1 MAKMAAAAE
10 NLLFALTSDLL
21 CLIIGELP
29 DARPAWR
36 LLSTCHSIRIQL
48 ASQPLLSRPLLQL
61 GSTDQDSYRWDR
73 PPGYTDGDKWSW
85 LVTYHQALAVMKTN
99 ACRVEVAFVGSHL
112 AATASRVD
120 AVVDFPCLLKHGG
133 QSLQSLTLSGVTV
146 DRLLRYYD
154 EGLPLKELT
163 LMGCSCNCSVGQHK
177 TLGDRQNVLA
187 ALKQLQDLQAL
198 SLITTDVCSVRGLSK
213 HPSLTS
219 LTVGGEK
226 WRHEDEDYVC
236 RDYEDEDYI
245 HSPDGM
251 PDLAGIYKIPKL
263 THLDLSVGLEVGNTK
278 GGFKVTPDYYRLIG
292 KCTALTTLEIPVS
305 GGDGVLLSK
314 YLTRC
319 PRLGKIVLHMG
330 RGWDEEFGEEVDH
343 DFLCDCPALKS
354 VCSKLGR
361 MDLDQCMGEGRYFRA
376 LARKLAKSHPGVLVS
391 LPRHTNHI
399 PEPWDEVPVEE
410 FLDGEEGDDE
420 DDIDE
425 EDGATG
431 PEGGGLSNSTMGLFE
446 QLQAQFPDSVGI
458 HVQGHDENGAFSYQ
472 IDESY

>member
-1 MAKMAAAAE
+1 MAAAAE

-36 LLSTCHSIRIQL
+36 LLSTCRSIRIQL

-61 GSTDQDSYRWDR
+61 GSTDQDSYSDR
-73 PPGYTDGDKWSW
+73 PPGNTDEDKRSW
-85 LVTYHQALAVMKTN
+85 LVSYHQALAVMKTV
-99 ACRVEVAFVGSHL
+99 ACRVEVAVIGWHL
-112 AATASRVD
+112 AATASRAD
-120 AVVDFPCLLKHGG
+120 AVVDFPRLLKHGG
-133 QSLQSLTLSGVTV
+133 RSLQSLTLRGVTV
-146 DRLLRYYD
+146 DRLLKYYD

-163 LMGCSCNCSVGQHK
+163 LLDCSCSSSVGQHN
-177 TLGDRQNVLA
+177 TLSERQRVLA
-187 ALKQLQDLQAL
+187 ALEQLQDLRAL
-198 SLITTDVCSVRGLSK
+198 SLITTDVCSVRGLRK

-219 LTVGGEK
+219 LTVGGKK
-226 WRHEDEDYVC
+226 WGSGDED
-236 RDYEDEDYI
+236 DEDDDDI
-245 HSPDGM
+245 DSAVGM
-251 PDLAGIYKIPKL
+251 PDLVSIYKIPNL

-278 GGFKVTPDYYRLIG
+278 GGFKVTPDSYRLIG
-292 KCTALTTLEIPVS
+292 KCTALTTLKIPVS

-319 PRLGKIVLHMG
+319 PRLEKIVLHMG
-330 RGWDEEFGEEVDH
+330 RGWDEEFGEEVDQ
-343 DFLCDCPALKS
+343 DFLCGCPALKS
-354 VCSKLGR
+354 VCSKLGW
-361 MDLDQCMGEGRYFRA
+361 MALDQGMDEGRYFRA

-391 LPRHTNHI
+391 LPRDTNDF

-410 FLDGEEGDDE
+410 FLGDEEGDDE

-425 EDGATG
+425 DDGATG
-431 PEGGGLSNSTMGLFE
+431 PEGGGPSNSTMGLFA
-446 QLQAQFPDSVGI
+446 QLQVQFPDSVGI

>member
-1 MAKMAAAAE
+1 MAAAAE
-10 NLLFALTSDLL
+10 NLLFALNSDLL
-21 CLIIGELP
+21 CVIIGELP

-36 LLSTCHSIRIQL
+36 LLSTCRSIRIQL

-163 LMGCSCNCSVGQHK
+163 LVGCSCNSSVGQHN

-187 ALKQLQDLQAL
+187 ALEQLQDLQAL

-226 WRHEDEDYVC
+226 WRHDDEDYMC
-236 RDYEDEDYI
+236 SDDEDDDDI

-305 GGDGVLLSK
+305 GGVYGDGVLLSK

-319 PRLGKIVLHMG
+319 PRLEKIVLHMG
-330 RGWDEEFGEEVDH
+330 RGWNEQFGEELTTTSSAAAPPSSRFVAS
-343 DFLCDCPALKS
+343 LAGWTWTRAWTRGNISALLRGSSQKATPAFWFRYPGTPMTSQNRGMRCLSRSFWAMKKGTTRTTS
-354 VCSKLGR
+354 TKRTRSGR
-361 MDLDQCMGEGRYFRA
+361 V
-376 LARKLAKSHPGVLVS
+376 AR
-391 LPRHTNHI
+391 
-399 PEPWDEVPVEE
+399 
-410 FLDGEEGDDE
+410 
-420 DDIDE
+420 
-425 EDGATG
+425 
-431 PEGGGLSNSTMGLFE
+431 
-446 QLQAQFPDSVGI
+446 
-458 HVQGHDENGAFSYQ
+458 
-472 IDESY
+472 

>member
-1 MAKMAAAAE
+1 MSSASSRSSRFRNARQAPQRLGSCRSLFFRSTKGGRYRTHAPSGALAA
-10 NLLFALTSDLL
+10 LL
-21 CLIIGELP
+21 
-29 DARPAWR
+29 ARSLR
-36 LLSTCHSIRIQL
+36 QL
-48 ASQPLLSRPLLQL
+48 AGALWPRWRRLQKSAIRTELGPAVSHHRRAAGRAPGLALAEHLSQYCDPASPQPLLSRPSLQL
-61 GSTDQDSYRWDR
+61 GSTDQDSRDR
-73 PPGYTDGDKWSW
+73 QPRYTDEDKRSW

-146 DRLLRYYD
+146 DRLLKYYD

-163 LMGCSCNCSVGQHK
+163 LMGCSCNSSVGQHN

-187 ALKQLQDLQAL
+187 ALKQLQDLQTL

-226 WRHEDEDYVC
+226 WRHDDEDYMC
-236 RDYEDEDYI
+236 SDDEDDDDI

-263 THLDLSVGLEVGNTK
+263 THLDLSVGLEFGNTK

-319 PRLGKIVLHMG
+319 PRLERSYCTWAGVERAVR
-330 RGWDEEFGEEVDH
+330 RG
-343 DFLCDCPALKS
+343 S
-354 VCSKLGR
+354 
-361 MDLDQCMGEGRYFRA
+361 
-376 LARKLAKSHPGVLVS
+376 
-391 LPRHTNHI
+391 
-399 PEPWDEVPVEE
+399 
-410 FLDGEEGDDE
+410 
-420 DDIDE
+420 
-425 EDGATG
+425 
-431 PEGGGLSNSTMGLFE
+431 
-446 QLQAQFPDSVGI
+446 
-458 HVQGHDENGAFSYQ
+458 
-472 IDESY
+472 

>member
-1 MAKMAAAAE
+1 MAAAAE

-36 LLSTCHSIRIQL
+36 LLSTCRSIRIQL

-73 PPGYTDGDKWSW
+73 PPGYTDEGKRSW
-85 LVTYHQALAVMKTN
+85 LVSYHQAFAVMETN
-99 ACRVEVAFVGSHL
+99 ACRVEVAVVGCL
-112 AATASRVD
+112 AATGSPED
-120 AVVDFPCLLKHGG
+120 LYVDFPGLLKYGG
-133 QSLQSLTLSGVTV
+133 RSLQSLTLRGVTV
-146 DRLLRYYD
+146 ERLLTNYD
-154 EGLPLKELT
+154 EGLPLKELHI
-163 LMGCSCNCSVGQHK
+163 LGCSLLGCSRGQN
-177 TLGDRQNVLA
+177 TLSERQHVLA
-187 ALKQLQDLQAL
+187 ALEQLQDLQAL
-198 SLITTDVCSVRGLSK
+198 SLITTDVCSVRGLRK

-226 WRHEDEDYVC
+226 WRSGDED
-236 RDYEDEDYI
+236 DEEDDDI
-245 HSPDGM
+245 DSAVGM

-263 THLDLSVGLEVGNTK
+263 THLDLSVGLEFGNTK

-319 PRLGKIVLHMG
+319 PRLEEIVLHMG
-330 RGWDEEFGEEVDH
+330 RGWDEDGEEVDH
-343 DFLCDCPALKS
+343 DFLCGCPALKS
-354 VCSKLGR
+354 VCSKLGW
-361 MDLDQCMGEGRYFRA
+361 MDLDQGMDEGQYFRA

-391 LPRHTNHI
+391 LPRDTNHF

-410 FLDGEEGDDE
+410 FLGDDSEGDGE

-425 EDGATG
+425 DDGAAG
-431 PEGGGLSNSTMGLFE
+431 PEGG
-446 QLQAQFPDSVGI
+446 V
-458 HVQGHDENGAFSYQ
+458 
-472 IDESY
+472 